1 MSIHN
6 TQAGF
11 TLVEVLVTT
20 AIVGIIMTGV
30 YNLFNVHNRMAARQE
45 ETTLMQQ
52 ELLSVMEQI
61 SDELRMCG
69 YSKTGMA
76 DLGFKNRDTANDPDY
91 NRATN
96 STSIYCI
103 LDGNNNGGLD
113 ENGTNSSADHVGY
126 GLNINGAGNPSV
138 AAEHFNVV
146 KKYYTG
152 AVRWQPAATNIGDL
166 RFTYFDVNG
175 APIANPSAN
184 LNDIRSVEINAT
196 AVPSPER
203 AGLGIANR
211 TMSTRIWCRN
221 QGPQVIP

>member
-1 MSIHN
+1 MSIYN
-6 TQAGF
+6 TQSGF

-69 YSKTGMA
+69 YSSSDMIG
-76 DLGFKNRDTANDPDY
+76 LGFSNRDTANDPDY

-96 STSIYCI
+96 ATSIYCT

-113 ENGTNSSADHVGY
+113 
-126 GLNINGAGNPSV
+126 
-138 AAEHFNVV
+138 
-146 KKYYTG
+146 
-152 AVRWQPAATNIGDL
+152 RWHQQQ
-166 RFTYFDVNG
+166 
-175 APIANPSAN
+175 
-184 LNDIRSVEINAT
+184 
-196 AVPSPER
+196 
-203 AGLGIANR
+203 
-211 TMSTRIWCRN
+211 C
-221 QGPQVIP
+221 